1 MTDTSVFELFAR
13 LIVALALILGLM
25 AAGARLLRKRGI
37 DLSGMNRMG
46 AARRQT
52 VEVLA
57 RRVVAKNA
65 SVAVVRAGGRT
76 LVLGVT
82 NERVNL
88 LAEAAPESDD
98 PIVVEEAHWTEL
110 PQPVGVGAHGDSP
123 WKMALESLRARPV
136 RRD

>member
-1 MTDTSVFELFAR
+1 MSDTSVFELFAR

-37 DLSGMNRMG
+37 DLSGMNR
-46 AARRQT
+46 ANAPRRQT
-52 VEVLA
+52 VDVLA

-110 PQPVGVGAHGDSP
+110 PQAVGVGALSGSP
-123 WKMALESLRARPV
+123 WKMALESLRERTV